1 MLVSGYNH
9 QIDQTVFPLHHN
21 QDRHVFRKI
30 GPTTEETL
38 STYGTL
44 GPLLLSV
51 LQTLCPYGTPAPTS
65 RLHRTFERCLISC
78 CVNWKYLSRCVK
90 TPRPV
95 GTLAS
100 AVQVY

>member
-30 GPTTEETL
+30 ESTTEETL
-38 STYGTL
+38 SPYGTL

-51 LQTLCPYGTPAPTS
+51 LQTLCPYGTPAPT
-65 RLHRTFERCLISC
+65 IQI
-78 CVNWKYLSRCVK
+78 
-90 TPRPV
+90 
-95 GTLAS
+95 A
-100 AVQVY
+100 